1 MVFNILGT
9 SDKIQGHIV
18 ILVDH
23 SRKRILGQAKG
34 HSTKHLAKRL
44 AHLSVEEVKEI
55 NLI

>member
-18 ILVDH
+18 ILVDD

-34 HSTKHLAKRL
+34 HSTKRLAKRL